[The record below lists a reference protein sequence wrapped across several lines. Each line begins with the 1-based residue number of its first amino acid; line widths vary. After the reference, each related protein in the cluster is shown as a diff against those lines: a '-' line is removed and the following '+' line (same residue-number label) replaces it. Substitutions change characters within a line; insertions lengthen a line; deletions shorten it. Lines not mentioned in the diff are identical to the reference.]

1 MILIKLFPTLW
12 AFTSLI
18 ICLDASSILEQ
29 SRNHP
34 RSHPTA
40 GNTRDSFLQ
49 KLLHNS
55 AAYGNFSAASPSKVP
70 LKVGII
76 GAGAAG
82 LYSAILLESLGI
94 DYEILEANT
103 RIGGRIYTHRF
114 DEARWLKSK
123 PGQPDYYNYYVRSV
137 HNLGSEILTA
147 LSRTWE
153 PCVSQEW
160 HGWTE

>member
-1 MILIKLFPTLW
+1 M
-12 AFTSLI
+12 FTSLI
-18 ICLDASSILEQ
+18 LCVEVSASLDQSSNQ
-29 SRNHP
+29 T
-34 RSHPTA
+34 RSQPTV
-40 GNTRDSFLQ
+40 GNTRDSFLRQ
-49 KLLHNS
+49 ILDNS
-55 AAYGNFSAASPSKVP
+55 TGYGNFSFGPSKVP

-114 DEARWLKSK
+114 DEATWLKSK
-123 PGQPDYYNYYVRSV
+123 PGDPAYYNYYVRSLRI
-137 HNLGSEILTA
+137 LGDKILTL
-147 LSRTWE
+147 LSRMSE
-153 PCVSQEW
+153 PCVFQEW